1 MGRRVRGAGNE
12 ETGLTWADFRYLTL
26 AVYLIRFPLPHPSR
40 LSEPLDVASV
50 SDVPGDGPVV
60 GKREESQPQQPQDV
74 SIMAVVLQKDE
85 NVREGGQCRGVGK
98 EKGR

>member
-1 MGRRVRGAGNE
+1 MKRLDMGRFPLPHTSR
-12 ETGLTWADFRYLTL
+12 LS
-26 AVYLIRFPLPHPSR
+26 IQFPLPHPSR

-50 SDVPGDGPVV
+50 SDVPGGGPVV